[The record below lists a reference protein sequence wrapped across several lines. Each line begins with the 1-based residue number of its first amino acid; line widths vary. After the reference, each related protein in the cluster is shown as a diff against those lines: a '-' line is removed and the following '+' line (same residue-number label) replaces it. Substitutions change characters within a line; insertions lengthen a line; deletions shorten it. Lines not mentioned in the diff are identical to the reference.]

1 MERTPKIGIIPKI
14 LLVLMIGVSC
24 FTHLYRIDKT
34 FIFNG
39 DEARD
44 VLIAKKMID
53 TKKPV
58 LLGPET
64 SVGNMYLGPLYY
76 YFMVPA
82 LILANMQPVGPA
94 VMIALFGIVTT
105 ILIFIYGRRHF
116 GFWGGW
122 IAGMAYS
129 LIPIMVHFSRSS
141 WNPNLVP
148 FFSILLLFAYDLK
161 NRKGWLLLGIAG
173 GSIFQ
178 LHYVAL
184 SAVGLTGLAMLY
196 RDREAIKSFDIIRSL
211 LIAALGFVLIT
222 SPFWLFEARH
232 EWVDTRA
239 FMTYLTTKQH
249 DTTYPGNYL
258 TRIIGN
264 GRLIVH
270 DLVGSGPIALEPL
283 PVVLTISITSILI
296 LFPLLTGSIYL
307 WYLLIGTLALVSF
320 LKEPIYVHYVAH
332 LFPILCLMFGAL
344 VTKTKKFIS
353 FATIL
358 VLIYLLVW
366 SFPIL
371 KYNLFE
377 IKSSQI
383 ERAGEVANYIV
394 AHAAGRSY
402 NVVNTQGTLITPVEY
417 FLSLEKTPPQNTLQN
432 LIFDVCQ
439 GAPCPTDDETTTLLF
454 LTGPTHPALGDYL
467 GHPQYNEFSIP
478 RVIIQNERVSYDSW
492 VATILLKP

>member
-1 MERTPKIGIIPKI
+1 MERTAKIGIIPKI

-53 TKKPV
+53 TKLPV

-76 YFMVPA
+76 YFMVPS
-82 LILANMQPVGPA
+82 LLLSNMQPVGPA
-94 VMIALFGIVTT
+94 MMIGIFGIVTT
-105 ILIFIYGRRHF
+105 ILIFIYGHKHF
-116 GFWGGW
+116 GFW
-122 IAGMAYS
+122 AGLVAGFTYS

-148 FFSILLLFAYDLK
+148 FFSMMLLYAYDLK
-161 NRKGWLLLGIAG
+161 GWKGWLLLGIAG
-173 GSIFQ
+173 GAIFQ

-184 SAVGLTGLAMLY
+184 SMVGLTGLAMLY
-196 RDREAIKSFDIIRSL
+196 RDRSTTHSFDIIRSIG
-211 LIAALGFVLIT
+211 IAIIGFFLIT

-239 FMTYLTTKQH
+239 FTTYLTTKQH
-249 DTTYPGNYL
+249 DTSYPGNYPS
-258 TRIIGN
+258 
-264 GRLIVH
+264 RLMNNFYLVVH
-270 DLVGSGPIALEPL
+270 DLVGSGPIALGPL
-283 PVVLTISITSILI
+283 PIVPTITVSLLLL
-296 LFPLLTGSIYL
+296 LFPLLTSTIYL
-307 WYLLIGTLALVSF
+307 WYLLVGTLVLVSL

-332 LFPILCLMFGAL
+332 LFPVLCLMFGAL
-344 VTKTKKFIS
+344 ITKANKMVSVGTALI
-353 FATIL
+353 
-358 VLIYLLVW
+358 LIYLLSW

-371 KYNLFE
+371 EYNLTE
-377 IKSSQI
+377 ITSSQI
-383 ERAGEVANYIV
+383 ERASSVASYIV
-394 AHAAGRSY
+394 GHAAGRPY
-402 NVVNTQGTLITPVEY
+402 NVVNTQGTLITPVQY
-417 FLSLEKTPPQNTLQN
+417 FLSLSKAPPQNTLQN

-439 GAPCPTDDETTTLLF
+439 GSPCPLDDETTTLLF
-454 LTGPTHPALGDYL
+454 LTGPTHPALADYL
-467 GHPQYNEFSIP
+467 GHPQYNEFSTP